1 MLGSRRFSNFV
12 LFWGLL
18 GLPLRPLFAQSPG
31 PVQAELLQRLDANR
45 VKVGDPILAN
55 VLSPW
60 KSPSCDLRL
69 GAIIQGHVVTQS
81 AHSKTQ
87 KTSEVGVV
95 FDRGQCGGR
104 EMQPL
109 FLTVAAVMAPAGYS
123 EDPGT
128 EELQPLSS
136 AVGVTL
142 NGNPGRLGNSMRSIS
157 QASDT
162 VYYEPR
168 PAKTQRKV
176 MPGQVIGI
184 PHLAIAVG
192 QATGGASVLS
202 STGRNVQLSVRTQF
216 LLVPNIRAEV
226 TTPAD
231 AKTGYADTSVGSPI
245 PERAE
250 APPPGIA
257 NETEVCAAPD
267 CNLASADSRSDD
279 ETHGAQRTLPLKDL
293 GYLPRTSDREMAS
306 FDYETSIAYLGANQ
320 LLFTYNPHT
329 LVPRSGIEASSFRK
343 LRLVRGVLI
352 DLEKNEILKTVEW
365 RVPDSGRYLWPVGED
380 RVLIHGG
387 DELRVYG
394 PGLKLRN
401 QIALGGQLAFV
412 RVSPSSEYFAAGII
426 RERHSRETHRQL
438 EEAELREPE
447 EDVEIRLFDAQF
459 NVLTTLTRS
468 SRIAP
473 PVLLNEGEV
482 HIPSVGRNHW
492 RIVENSWAGQRK
504 VLAVATSS
512 CMPQAES
519 LPGNLLFVVG
529 CDRQTGNRWYRI
541 LHGDGK
547 VVLKGWSPSSELEQ
561 TAGGNV
567 GSNAFAIRIAE
578 LALSRIPGA
587 VFRPSDLKSA
597 RVTIYRAKDGRRIF
611 SIGGPD
617 PVPAV
622 QTFAISPK
630 EDQLAVLTAT
640 DIAFYRV
647 SSGD

>member
-1 MLGSRRFSNFV
+1 
-12 LFWGLL
+12 
-18 GLPLRPLFAQSPG
+18 
-31 PVQAELLQRLDANR
+31 
-45 VKVGDPILAN
+45 
-55 VLSPW
+55 
-60 KSPSCDLRL
+60 
-69 GAIIQGHVVTQS
+69 
-81 AHSKTQ
+81 
-87 KTSEVGVV
+87 
-95 FDRGQCGGR
+95 
-104 EMQPL
+104 MQPL

-128 EELQPLSS
+128 EEMQPLSS
-136 AVGVTL
+136 AVGLTL
-142 NGNPGRLGNSMRSIS
+142 NGNPGRLGNTMRSIS

-168 PAKTQRKV
+168 PGKTPKTV

-184 PHLAIAVG
+184 PHLAISVG
-192 QATGGASVLS
+192 QATGGASILS
-202 STGRNVQLSVRTQF
+202 SAGRNVQLSFRTQF

-226 TTPAD
+226 SSPAD
-231 AKTGYADTSVGSPI
+231 AASSNADPAAGKSA
-245 PERAE
+245 PEFAE
-250 APPPGIA
+250 AATPSIA
-257 NETEVCAAPD
+257 NETEVCIAPD
-267 CNLASADSRSDD
+267 CNVASSSNRSDH
-279 ETHGAQRTLPLKDL
+279 ETHGAQLTLPLKAL

-306 FDYETSIAYLGANQ
+306 FDYETSIAYLGPHQ
-320 LLFTYNPHT
+320 FLFTYNPHT
-329 LVPRSGIEASSFRK
+329 LVPRSGTEASSFRK

-352 DLEKNEILKTVEW
+352 DLEKNEIVKTVDW
-365 RVPDSGRYLWPVGED
+365 RVPDAGRYLWPIGRD
-380 RVLIHGG
+380 RVLMHVGE
-387 DELRVYG
+387 ELRVYG
-394 PGLKLRN
+394 PGLKLHN
-401 QIALGGQLAFV
+401 QISLSGALAFV
-412 RVSPSSEYFAAGII
+412 RVSPSSEYFAAGVIH
-426 RERHSRETHRQL
+426 ERHSRETHRQL

-473 PVLLNEGEV
+473 PVLMDEGEV
-482 HIPSVGRNHW
+482 HIPSIGRNRW

-512 CMPQAES
+512 CMPRGES
-519 LPGNLLFVVG
+519 LPGDLLFVVG

-567 GSNAFAIRIAE
+567 GGNAFAIRIAE
-578 LALSRIPGA
+578 SALSRIPAA

-597 RVTIYRAKDGRRIF
+597 RVTLYRSKDGRRIF

-622 QTFAISPK
+622 QTFAISPRA
-630 EDQLAVLTAT
+630 DQLAVLTANEL
-640 DIAFYRV
+640 AFYRV